1 MLTGIGLA
9 TATQAAQ
16 PDKARVIVTFK
27 AGAGPGAKAA
37 INGAGG
43 RVAVDLPDVNAVG
56 AEVPASALQGLRR
69 NPNVVSVDDD
79 PIRRIAGYPAPKGTA
94 RIALLPGTAEQSP
107 YGIAMVQADQVTDA
121 PAADRKVCIIDSGI
135 DRSHEDLQGIAGR
148 CQPDQVGTVVHRR
161 ERTAR
166 TSRSNRGSRQHGG
179 RDRRAP
185 SSSAK
190 VFDAAAAAELRDRA
204 P

>member
-1 MLTGIGLA
+1 MHRPILAGAIRAAALLAAMLTGIGLA

-37 INGAGG
+37 INAAGG

-56 AEVPASALQGLRR
+56 AEVPAAAVQGLRR

-79 PIRRIAGYPAPKGTA
+79 PIRRIAGYPASKGSA

-107 YGIAMVQADQVTDA
+107 YGIAMVQAD
-121 PAADRKVCIIDSGI
+121 
-135 DRSHEDLQGIAGR
+135 
-148 CQPDQVGTVVHRR
+148 
-161 ERTAR
+161 TAR
-166 TSRSNRGSRQHGG
+166 WSGWFMYSL
-179 RDRRAP
+179 P
-185 SSSAK
+185 
-190 VFDAAAAAELRDRA
+190 
-204 P
+204 